1 MNLAPAVVF
10 EDVSFG
16 YENGTMVLDQASFQ
30 VPQGE
35 FLVIIGPN
43 GGGKTTLLRLILGLE
58 KPARGKIEVLG
69 ATPDRAVTSVGY
81 VPQEGVR
88 DRIFP
93 VSVFDVVLMGRLGIG
108 RRKIFTEEDK
118 KIAMDVL
125 EHMGLAGRRNDPM
138 RDLSQGQRQRVLI
151 ARALASRPRILLM
164 DEPLASIDPE
174 ARGVLYE
181 DLASFAGNVTIILV
195 SHDLSVIANGAT
207 AVACVCGDVY
217 YHGSGEITEEML
229 KMEYGGTCPIELV
242 AHGVPHRVLAR
253 HDHLDRHRHD

>member
-1 MNLAPAVVF
+1 
-10 EDVSFG
+10 
-16 YENGTMVLDQASFQ
+16 
-30 VPQGE
+30 
-35 FLVIIGPN
+35 
-43 GGGKTTLLRLILGLE
+43 
-58 KPARGKIEVLG
+58 
-69 ATPDRAVTSVGY
+69 
-81 VPQEGVR
+81 
-88 DRIFP
+88 
-93 VSVFDVVLMGRLGIG
+93 MGRLGIG
-108 RRKIFTEEDK
+108 RRKISTEEDK

-138 RDLSQGQRQRVLI
+138 GDLSQGQRQRVLI

>member
-69 ATPDRAVTSVGY
+69 TTPDRAVTSVGY

-88 DRIFP
+88 DKIFP

-138 RDLSQGQRQRVLI
+138 GDLSKDS
-151 ARALASRPRILLM
+151 ASGFFVVGISLRPRILLM
-164 DEPLASIDPE
+164 DEPLASIGSRSEGFYMRLGFLCRKRHYHFGKPRSLRYCQWCYGCCLRV
-174 ARGVLYE
+174 RGCVLSWVRRNYG
-181 DLASFAGNVTIILV
+181 GN
-195 SHDLSVIANGAT
+195 AENGIWRHMPNRT
-207 AVACVCGDVY
+207 RCPRCPSP
-217 YHGSGEITEEML
+217 GSGPPRPS
-229 KMEYGGTCPIELV
+229 GQ
-242 AHGVPHRVLAR
+242 ASS
-253 HDHLDRHRHD
+253 